1 MAYKLTWYSRDG
13 KTANLID
20 YVIVNRRLAGS
31 IQDNR
36 VYRSA
41 VIDVKSKDHHLV
53 VSKVNLKLKF
63 RKSNSLPESYDVG
76 RLQDENL
83 RKKFQEQLST
93 KLEGLK
99 FDNVEDGWNNF
110 RKTICEV
117 ADGVLGKSAK
127 TATRNISEKAL
138 GLIESRR
145 GLYKNYLSDRSYE
158 NKRNAKKVEKALKS
172 PSKNT
177 IFLPGTL
184 SICSCNCK

>member
-1 MAYKLTWYSRDG
+1 MTYKLIWYSRDG
-13 KTANLID
+13 KTAILID

-31 IQDNR
+31 IQDIR

-63 RKSNSLPESYDVG
+63 WKGNYLPESCDVG

-83 RKKFQEQLST
+83 RKTFQEQLNT
-93 KLEGLK
+93 KLENSK
-99 FDNVEDGWNNF
+99 FDNVEDGWNKF

-117 ADGVLGKSAK
+117 ADGVLGESAK

-145 GLYKNYLSDRSYE
+145 GLYKNYLSDSSYE
-158 NKRNAKKVEKALKS
+158 NKRNVKKVEKALKYELRTCEVK
-172 PSKNT
+172 PWIKLLR
-177 IFLPGTL
+177 ILK
-184 SICSCNCK
+184 CS